1 MTFDGIRSGNAHDS
15 GKELTPFA
23 LLRRDGVTEM
33 KKLLVILAVVLMS
46 VVIAGRASA
55 GSGTGGA
62 PRMGSL
68 SGSQETGTA
77 DPDGS
82 GSAMVTLN
90 VGQDRVCW
98 AVTWADIDTP
108 SAYHIHHAPAGVA
121 GPVVLPFTVGGA
133 FVPSGCR
140 SGLDDP
146 ALLQDIIDFPDQ
158 YYVNVHNAAF
168 PGGAI
173 RGQLSVP
180 GQAS

>member
-33 KKLLVILAVVLMS
+33 KKLLVILAVVLMR
-46 VVIAGRASA
+46 VVLAGRASA

-68 SGSQETGTA
+68 SGSQEPGSA

-82 GSAMVTLN
+82 GFAMVTLN
-90 VGQDRVCW
+90 AGQDRVCW
-98 AVTWADIDTP
+98 AVTRADIDAP
-108 SAYHIHHAPAGVA
+108 FAYHIHHAPAGAA
-121 GPVVLPFTVGGA
+121 GPVALPLKGRGA

-146 ALLQDIIDFPDQ
+146 ALLPDILDCPDQ
-158 YYVNVHNAAF
+158 Y
-168 PGGAI
+168 
-173 RGQLSVP
+173 
-180 GQAS
+180 

>member
-1 MTFDGIRSGNAHDS
+1 
-15 GKELTPFA
+15 
-23 LLRRDGVTEM
+23 
-33 KKLLVILAVVLMS
+33 
-46 VVIAGRASA
+46 
-55 GSGTGGA
+55 
-62 PRMGSL
+62 
-68 SGSQETGTA
+68 
-77 DPDGS
+77 
-82 GSAMVTLN
+82 
-90 VGQDRVCW
+90 
-98 AVTWADIDTP
+98 
-108 SAYHIHHAPAGVA
+108 
-121 GPVVLPFTVGGA
+121 VLPFKVGGD